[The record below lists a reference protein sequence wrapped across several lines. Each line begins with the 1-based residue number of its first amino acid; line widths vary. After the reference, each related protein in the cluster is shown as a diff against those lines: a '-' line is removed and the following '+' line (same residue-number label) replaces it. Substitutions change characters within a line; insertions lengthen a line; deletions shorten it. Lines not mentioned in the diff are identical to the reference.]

1 MLLSELF
8 MYLAYGELSQMALGT
23 NNHGGI
29 DESDYPTLISHINLG
44 LTNLHS
50 RLPLKQS
57 QVIIAQQSDRTLYPL
72 TSTYAIN
79 SSSAEKNKFILDS
92 ATALFANDVLK
103 VEEVYTEK
111 NILLPLNDSA
121 KVGSLFTPSFNTLQV
136 PAPKAN
142 KVLAVLYRANHAQ
155 LPAKRGVDISAIE
168 VDIPAVLI
176 EPLLTFVVGR
186 VVAAG
191 SNQNSIQ
198 EAAAYQQKFELQV
211 QQIVQSGALSVD
223 RPSNLRM
230 RSNGWV

>member
-23 NNHGGI
+23 NNRGGI

-72 TSTYAIN
+72 TSAYAIN
-79 SSSAEKNKFILDS
+79 SSSAEKKKFILDS
-92 ATALFANDVLK
+92 AAAPFKDDVLK
-103 VEEVYTEK
+103 IEEVYTES
-111 NILLPLNDSA
+111 NTPLPLNDSA
-121 KVGSLFTPSFNTLQV
+121 KDNSVFTPSFNTLQLPSPV
-136 PAPKAN
+136 SN
-142 KVLAVLYRANHAQ
+142 EVLAVLYRAGHPL
-155 LPAKRGVDISAIE
+155 LPAKRGIDISAIE
-168 VDIPAVLI
+168 VNIPAVHV
-176 EPLLTFVVGR
+176 EPLLTY
-186 VVAAG
+186 VVARVAASG
-191 SNQNSIQ
+191 NNQNSIQ

-211 QQIVQSGALSVD
+211 QQIIQSGALSVD

-230 RSNGWV
+230 RNNGWV